1 MGGRGGASG
10 VFRGAT
16 SEQKHRM
23 NHFNEVISSNK
34 RFGDQKYTMNKDGNI
49 SFSYIETIIIQHVHN
64 SKMQDPAKNDI
75 YERRITHSGIIRQNG
90 KVSRNKPV
98 KEDTL
103 IKKGK
108 R

>member
-1 MGGRGGASG
+1 MGGRGGASRISG
-10 VFRGAT
+10 SAT

-34 RFGDQKYTMNKDGNI
+34 RFGDPKFTMNKDGNI

>member
-1 MGGRGGASG
+1 
-10 VFRGAT
+10 
-16 SEQKHRM
+16 
-23 NHFNEVISSNK
+23 
-34 RFGDQKYTMNKDGNI
+34 
-49 SFSYIETIIIQHVHN
+49 
-64 SKMQDPAKNDI
+64 MQDPSKNDI